1 MTSSWHREQRNELML
16 ACESSDIQP
25 SDGHKGFE
33 ILHWAL
39 SSPLSIPYLECKI
52 QVATVY
58 VILIGL
64 VCGLCIEQIISA
76 LTEIDMDDI
85 FSVAN
90 SQLGNI

>member
-1 MTSSWHREQRNELML
+1 ML

-25 SDGHKGFE
+25 LDGHKGFE

-39 SSPLSIPYLECKI
+39 SSPLCIPYLECKI

-58 VILIGL
+58 VILIGP